1 MIEECD
7 NCHEEKEVYYIGYHQ
22 TCLECYDELIESSR
36 RQVTL
41 KQYQ

>member
-22 TCLECYDELIESSR
+22 TCIECYEELIDLSSR
-36 RQVTL
+36 QVVL
-41 KQYQ
+41 KQFK